1 MPPDGHN
8 FITNIMNLSRI
19 IKTPLLRLLAAV
31 MALSVALP
39 SMAQTQ
45 SEDLHEALVVTLRN
59 GSTDIYFLS
68 ERPEV
73 VFNGAVCR
81 IESSELSADYQM
93 AEVEKTEFKLEKRGG
108 ISDVEASGFGID
120 LTDPAKAVVSGME
133 PGSWVRLYSIDGS
146 VVASVNAGGD
156 GQAVIELEALS
167 PAVYIILTQ

>member
-1 MPPDGHN
+1 
-8 FITNIMNLSRI
+8 MNLSRI

-93 AEVEKTEFKLEKRGG
+93 AEVEKTEFKLEKRG
-108 ISDVEASGFGID
+108 
-120 LTDPAKAVVSGME
+120 
-133 PGSWVRLYSIDGS
+133 R
-146 VVASVNAGGD
+146 
-156 GQAVIELEALS
+156 
-167 PAVYIILTQ
+167 

>member
-1 MPPDGHN
+1 M
-8 FITNIMNLSRI
+8 
-19 IKTPLLRLLAAV
+19 LRLLAAV

-120 LTDPAKAVVSGME
+120 LTDPTKAVVSGIE

-167 PAVYIILTQ
+167 PAVYIILTQSNKTFKLYKK